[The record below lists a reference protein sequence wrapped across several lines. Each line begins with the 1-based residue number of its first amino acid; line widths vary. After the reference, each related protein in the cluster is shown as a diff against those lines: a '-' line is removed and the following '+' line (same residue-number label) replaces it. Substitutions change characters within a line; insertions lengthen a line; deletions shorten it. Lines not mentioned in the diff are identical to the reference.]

1 MMGGGGI
8 SQLPWELLTRGG
20 TEIPAFRA
28 IRRPITTQG
37 RTVEIGMELPD
48 DLFPPSIH
56 RARLQQFYQVGL
68 IEPLEKPKGFRAKTG
83 QTSQTSKPKSATRHK
98 PKFATSAKG
107 GV

>member
-1 MMGGGGI
+1 MMGGGI
-8 SQLPWELLTRGG
+8 SQLPWELLTRCG

-37 RTVEIGMELPD
+37 RTIDIGMELPD

-68 IEPLEKPKGFRAKTG
+68 IEPVEKPAGLRAKTG
-83 QTSQTSKPKSATRHK
+83 HTSKLKPAIRHK
-98 PKFATSAKG
+98 PKFVTPATSAKG
-107 GV
+107 GA